1 MDDSEPT
8 PMTGDAP
15 TISVDMAAEDAPA
28 LGMRVSVDYVARDEG
43 GGIGVTW
50 LAPDPEGAWVV
61 GHVGRPDRRGRVMV
75 SLEHAGRPGP
85 PDEP

>member
-8 PMTGDAP
+8 PTRDASI
-15 TISVDMAAEDAPA
+15 ISVDMAAEDAPA

-50 LAPDPEGAWVV
+50 LAPDPEGAWMVS
-61 GHVGRPDRRGRVMV
+61 HVGRPDRRGRVMV